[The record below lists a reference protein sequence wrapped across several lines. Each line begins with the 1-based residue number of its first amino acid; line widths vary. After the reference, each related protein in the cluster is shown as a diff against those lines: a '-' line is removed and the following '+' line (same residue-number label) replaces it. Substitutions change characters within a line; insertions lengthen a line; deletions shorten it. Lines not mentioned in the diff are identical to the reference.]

1 MEPRAPRGLYE
12 RRVKRALDVLC
23 SGAALVCLSPVLGVT
38 ALLVRM
44 KLGSPV
50 VFRQGRPGMVD
61 PKTGQERIFEL
72 CKFRTMTDARGED
85 GELLPDEER
94 LTPFGRALRSTSL
107 DELPELVNILKGDM
121 SLVGPRPLLVEYLP
135 LYSEEQRHRHD
146 VRPGLTGWAQV
157 NGRNAIK
164 WEDKFRYDLEY
175 VGNCTLAMDLRVFI
189 ATFKVLLRRSGISS
203 ETSATMERFAG
214 TPEEGKQGEAA

>member
-1 MEPRAPRGLYE
+1 MPEGLYE
-12 RRVKRALDVLC
+12 RRVKRALDVVL
-23 SGAALVCLSPVLGVT
+23 SAAALVLLAPVFGVT
-38 ALLVRM
+38 ALLVRAR
-44 KLGSPV
+44 LGSPV
-50 VFRQGRPGMVD
+50 VFRQRRPGMVD
-61 PKTGQERIFEL
+61 PATGQERIFEL
-72 CKFRTMTDARGED
+72 YKFRTMTDARGED

-107 DELPELVNILKGDM
+107 DELPELVNILRGDM
-121 SLVGPRPLLVEYLP
+121 SLVGPRPLLVSYLP

-175 VGNCTLAMDLRVFI
+175 VDNCTFAMDLKVFI
-189 ATFKVLLRRSGISS
+189 ATFKILLRRSGISS

-214 TPEEGKQGEAA
+214 APEEGKQGEAA